1 MSRIR
6 APSLIL
12 AGELDQ
18 STPLQQSEE
27 LHTAIDG
34 SELVVL
40 PGAAHLTNVEQA
52 EEFTRVVTNFL
63 RGL

>member
-1 MSRIR
+1 M
-6 APSLIL
+6 AN
-12 AGELDQ
+12 
-18 STPLQQSEE
+18 
-27 LHTAIDG
+27 

-52 EEFTRVVTNFL
+52 DEFTRVVTKFL